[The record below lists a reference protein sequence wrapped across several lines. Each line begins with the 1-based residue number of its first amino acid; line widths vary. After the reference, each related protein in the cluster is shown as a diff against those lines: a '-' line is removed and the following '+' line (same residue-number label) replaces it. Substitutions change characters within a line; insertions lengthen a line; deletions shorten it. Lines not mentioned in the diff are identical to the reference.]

1 MEETKNETTMNI
13 LTQFQNLQQSGMLSS
28 VENLKRE
35 NTDLIR
41 IVNDISHLIS
51 LTEVDSMIDFL
62 CSRFLEYFI
71 PDRLVFLFQPPRK
84 KQMRQYVYRRL
95 EKTNEDFNS
104 GCFAYFKEYFDKI
117 SNHEES
123 GAVYYYDD
131 IKDNLPSEAI
141 DEDLVELNPY
151 IVIPLI
157 AIGGTYGI
165 VFITN
170 KITESEYTDSQISYI
185 SRIFSILSITMQNGL
200 HYESSITDSKT
211 GLYTNDFFFS
221 RITEVISLVRRY
233 NQTAAVLILDIDF
246 FKKFNDTYG
255 HLVGD
260 KVLVSIAKCLKKTLR
275 TEDCVAR
282 FGGEEFSILLTQCTP
297 QSVYNVAERIRK
309 NIEDRIGNSQFL

>member
-1 MEETKNETTMNI
+1 
-13 LTQFQNLQQSGMLSS
+13 MLSS

-185 SRIFSILSITMQNGL
+185 SRIFSILPL
-200 HYESSITDSKT
+200 DS
-211 GLYTNDFFFS
+211 FS
-221 RITEVISLVRRY
+221 RLSFTRISLSLSSALVASSRMRM
-233 NQTAAVLILDIDF
+233 DGF
-246 FKKFNDTYG
+246 FKNTRAMEIRCFCPPE
-255 HLVGD
+255 
-260 KVLVSIAKCLKKTLR
+260 S
-275 TEDCVAR
+275 
-282 FGGEEFSILLTQCTP
+282 FTP
-297 QSVYNVAERIRK
+297 RSPI
-309 NIEDRIGNSQFL
+309 